1 MDSYKYFIKT
11 YVLCVKG
18 VIIKNIQTVLLVDDV
33 KENIDV
39 LVELLKEYDL
49 ITAIDG
55 KTALEVADS
64 EDIDLILLDIMMPV
78 MDGFEVSTILKNNK
92 KTSHIPIIF
101 LTALDKQEDLQKGFE
116 LGAVDYITK
125 PFNPK
130 ELMSRVNTHLK
141 LRAYEKDLELR
152 VEEELEKNRLKQQM
166 IHQQSKQAALGE
178 LLMHIAHQ
186 WKQPLASLSSLN
198 ISQKIKVEQEQE
210 NTKDELLTKIDKSQ
224 ELINFMSTT
233 VETFRNFY
241 QPSYSSETFSLTS
254 AVSKVLSISDATM
267 KYHKIKICLNST
279 EKAETYGNANEFTQ
293 IVFSIINNA
302 RDIFKQREVEN
313 PEIKIDI
320 QNYQLTISDN
330 GGGIDENI
338 MLDIF
343 EPFTSSTKS
352 SGIGLYIAKEITE
365 KNGGYISVSNDD
377 NGAIFKVEFPHSA
390 S

>member
-1 MDSYKYFIKT
+1 MVIELYT
-11 YVLCVKG
+11 LYVRG
-18 VIIKNIQTVLLVDDV
+18 VLIKNIQTLLLVDDV

-55 KTALEVADS
+55 KTALEAAES
-64 EDIDLILLDIMMPV
+64 EDIDLILLDIMMPD
-78 MDGFEVSTILKNNK
+78 MDGFEVCNILKSNK
-92 KTSHIPIIF
+92 KTSNIPIIF
-101 LTALDKQEDLQKGFE
+101 LTALDKQEELQKGFE

-125 PFNPK
+125 PFNPN
-130 ELMSRVNTHLK
+130 ELMSRVHTHLK

-152 VEEELEKNRLKQQM
+152 VEEELEKNKIKQEM

-186 WKQPLASLSSLN
+186 WKQPLASLSALN
-198 ISQKIKVEQEQE
+198 ISQKIKIEQELDS
-210 NTKDELLTKIDKSQ
+210 TKDEKISKIEKAQD
-224 ELINFMSTT
+224 LINFMSTT

-254 AVSKVLSISDATM
+254 AVSKVLSISDATL
-267 KYHKIKICLNST
+267 KYDKIKICLNSS

-302 RDIFKQREVEN
+302 REIFKQREIKD

-338 MLDIF
+338 ILDIF

-377 NGAIFKVEFPHSA
+377 KGAVFKVEFPHST